1 MDIFKFTNPTAP
13 MLMEQ
18 GELVNGL
25 TSKMWIERYRD
36 AGEFTVTANIDS
48 DAREKLPIG
57 SYISHVNTPEI
68 MVVENHEISESSNTE
83 PEITI
88 TGRSLETILEN
99 RIVGSNK
106 GLPFSGAIVDYPI
119 YADYTWNQAKSLI
132 DHHTSVPYV
141 IRPEDVIPNLQVA
154 TIINNLTSI
163 QVDRAFKN
171 GTLYSE
177 LLPLL
182 QVDNLGIKVC
192 RPGLL
197 SPAPT
202 IPNYLFVIYNGI
214 DRSKEVVFSYNI
226 GEITTADYLWSGKTA
241 KNAAFVS
248 GKWVQIFA
256 ATGPAQ
262 DKRRTMLVDGTP
274 IDKDYTAAP
283 AGAALTAV
291 INAMYQL
298 AYEAMA
304 KANQLALSKAEVRKD
319 GTKAIYRK
327 DFNLGDLIT
336 VEGDYDEARVMRV
349 SEFVEIEDINGESGH
364 PTLTVDTPVTYPALG
379 SHEET
384 S

>member
-99 RIVGSNK
+99 RIIGSNK

-171 GTLYSE
+171 E
-177 LLPLL
+177 
-182 QVDNLGIKVC
+182 
-192 RPGLL
+192 R
-197 SPAPT
+197 
-202 IPNYLFVIYNGI
+202 
-214 DRSKEVVFSYNI
+214 
-226 GEITTADYLWSGKTA
+226 
-241 KNAAFVS
+241 
-248 GKWVQIFA
+248 
-256 ATGPAQ
+256 
-262 DKRRTMLVDGTP
+262 
-274 IDKDYTAAP
+274 
-283 AGAALTAV
+283 
-291 INAMYQL
+291 
-298 AYEAMA
+298 
-304 KANQLALSKAEVRKD
+304 
-319 GTKAIYRK
+319 
-327 DFNLGDLIT
+327 
-336 VEGDYDEARVMRV
+336 
-349 SEFVEIEDINGESGH
+349 
-364 PTLTVDTPVTYPALG
+364 
-379 SHEET
+379 
-384 S
+384 